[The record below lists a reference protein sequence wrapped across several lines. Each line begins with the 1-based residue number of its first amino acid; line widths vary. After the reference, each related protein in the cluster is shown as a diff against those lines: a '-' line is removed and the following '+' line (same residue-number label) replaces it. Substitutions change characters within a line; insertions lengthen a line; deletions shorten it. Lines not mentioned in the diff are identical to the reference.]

1 MGIYPILSDLNPL
14 KASKL
19 DWKYF
24 ERNKIDRKELQIFK
38 NSQKGT
44 GTKMAQN
51 LNNFEKCHAH
61 LGARLPLNWIAF
73 FVFDKFT

>member
-44 GTKMAQN
+44 ETKMAQN
-51 LNNFEKCHAH
+51 LNNFEK
-61 LGARLPLNWIAF
+61 
-73 FVFDKFT
+73 FDRKENKNVPIPSDLIITREVY